1 MAGLRH
7 VVALKESAKDIGQI
21 ADSMREIGEELAV
34 FTGIEPYIVP
44 TLQRGGVGVAA
55 MAPNVLGRQAVDFY
69 RAAARGDWAATVRMQ
84 GAIDQ
89 FYTRMYGAGVNPYVV
104 QKEAMALLGRPGGV
118 PRPPLA
124 PMTEPQ
130 RAELKVLLDKIV
142 VKPS

>member
-1 MAGLRH
+1 
-7 VVALKESAKDIGQI
+7 
-21 ADSMREIGEELAV
+21 
-34 FTGIEPYIVP
+34 
-44 TLQRGGVGVAA
+44 

-89 FYTRMYGAGVNPYVV
+89 LYTRMYSAGVNPYVV

-142 VKPS
+142 DKPN